1 MSFDDAARY
10 ATESMVLTGRIREML
25 AGKPAA
31 MQGAILAD
39 LLAMWLA
46 GHVEDPDNEGLRE
59 LVLAAHIEAV
69 RALIP
74 VNFKLFVEPQLKAK
88 RH

>member
-1 MSFDDAARY
+1 MSFDPDTRQ
-10 ATESMVLTGRIREML
+10 VLKLAQKIREML
-25 AGKPAA
+25 AGKPAS
-31 MQGAILAD
+31 MQGAVLAD
-39 LLAMWLA
+39 LLAVWLA
-46 GHVEDPDNEGLRE
+46 GCVEDPDNEGLRE

-74 VNFKLFVEPQLKAK
+74 VNFKLYVEPQLKAR